1 MRGPKWIGSAV
12 RDGPGV
18 TGRDPEIRE
27 ALTRHFA
34 PDPPDRLG
42 VAVSGGGDSVGLLHL
57 VHDWRAAGGPDLR
70 AATVDHGLRAEAADE
85 AAGAARLCAGLGIPH
100 DTLDWQGGEAAG
112 NLPDRAR
119 RARYALLADWAQ
131 AHGIK
136 DIAVGHTEDDLAE
149 TFVMRLARGSGVDGL
164 AAMRPRWRHG
174 PVTFHRPLLG
184 VSRAGL
190 RDLLRGRGV
199 DWVEDPTNTDM
210 AYERARVREGLAAL
224 AASGLD
230 APALARTARRLA
242 EARGALDAIAREK
255 ARDIMR
261 VALGDVLIDRAGLA
275 ALPDEVAR
283 RILQAALRWIT
294 GADYPPR
301 GSAMTAFLQA
311 ARTGEAMTLQGCLL
325 HAGATTARIGREYD
339 AVADLRVP
347 AGEIWDGRWRMTGPA
362 PEGAEIA
369 ALGPEGL
376 RACPDWRASGLAHAS
391 ALASPALW
399 HAGHLLAA
407 PLVGWGNGYRF
418 CLIRDETALFDASQ
432 LH

>member
-1 MRGPKWIGSAV
+1 MTG
-12 RDGPGV
+12 RDV
-18 TGRDPEIRE
+18 MGRDPEIRE

-34 PDPPDRLG
+34 PDPPAILG

-57 VHDWRAAGGPDLR
+57 LQDWRCHGGPDLR
-70 AATVDHGLRAEAADE
+70 AATVDHGLRPDAADE
-85 AAGAARLCAGLGIPH
+85 AAAVARICAGLGIPH
-100 DTLDWQGGEAAG
+100 DTLDWQGGTGAG
-112 NLPDRAR
+112 NLSDRAR

-131 AHGIK
+131 ARGIK

-149 TFVMRLARGSGVDGL
+149 TFVMRLARGAGVDGL

-174 PVTFHRPLLG
+174 PATFHRPLLG

-210 AYERARVREGLAAL
+210 VYERARVRDGLAAL
-224 AASGLD
+224 AAAGLD
-230 APALARTARRLA
+230 APALAQAARRLA
-242 EARGALDAIAREK
+242 EARGALDFLAREK

-261 VALGDVLIDRAGLA
+261 IAAGDVLIDRAGLA

-283 RILQAALRWIT
+283 RILLAALRWIT
-294 GADYPPR
+294 GAEYPPR

-311 ARTGEAMTLQGCLL
+311 ARSGAAMTLQGCQL
-325 HAGATTARIGREYD
+325 HSGATTARIGREYD
-339 AVADLRVP
+339 AVATLRVP
-347 AGEIWDGRWRMTGPA
+347 AGAVWDGRWRLDGFA

-399 HAGHLLAA
+399 HAGNLLAA
-407 PLVGWGNGYRF
+407 PLVGSANGYRLR
-418 CLIRDETALFDASQ
+418 LIRDESAVFDASQ